1 MQQPQ
6 EDQQPHTT
14 IEEVEQ
20 RLFAMGAMRGKDDPI
35 VKKMLLDY
43 SDGPAMTLEEI
54 RDFLDKALGDE
65 SITEELDR
73 IR

>member
-1 MQQPQ
+1 MQ
-6 EDQQPHTT
+6 EHTRDQDHQTT

-20 RLFAMGAMRGKDDPI
+20 RLFAMGAMRGKDDPMI
-35 VKKMLLDY
+35 KRMVRRYRKT
-43 SDGPAMTLEEI
+43 PVPTHEEI
-54 RDFLDKALGDE
+54 RDILDKALGDK

>member
-1 MQQPQ
+1 MQQPL

-20 RLFAMGAMRGKDDPI
+20 RLFAMGAMRGKDDPMI
-35 VKKMLLDY
+35 KRMLRRY
-43 SDGPAMTLEEI
+43 RKGPVPTHEEI
-54 RDFLDKALGDE
+54 RNILDEALGDK
-65 SITEELDR
+65 SITEELDK